1 MRSTNRIIVIVLVI
15 ALALALFTGCGST
28 SPSGKYYIKSVNGVS
43 IEEFISSKLKED
55 GIALEDFLKECG
67 INSVEEYIVF
77 EFKGDGILIKYFP
90 GLDPVT
96 RTWKQDGNKI
106 IMTEDGHSTE
116 CTIKGNEF
124 SYKANDTEYIF
135 IKK

>member
-1 MRSTNRIIVIVLVI
+1 M
-15 ALALALFTGCGST
+15 
-28 SPSGKYYIKSVNGVS
+28 
-43 IEEFISSKLKED
+43 
-55 GIALEDFLKECG
+55 
-67 INSVEEYIVF
+67 F